1 MKVPLRWERC
11 IVQHDVDVLTFIQ
24 DFFGQEDRKAL
35 LIAGAGFDPRA
46 TRVCE
51 LLSKAMAQRLH
62 AILIREERPNAEAE
76 LCRRAEENLAALV
89 KLVPTAK
96 VSSLSIFAADNAV
109 IGGREAV
116 KVAARIQPPEFSDII
131 VDSSALSR
139 GVTFPIIKLLLEKVA
154 GQNVHVF
161 VSDEPVTDE
170 EIFPVAWEQA
180 SSIHGFRGNL
190 GPVSEL
196 KPARLWLPQLVR
208 GQNVALD
215 LIYKTVQPHDVCP
228 ILPFPAS
235 DPRLPDRLIEAY
247 ATEMES
253 GWKVDPRNIVYAD
266 EKSPLDLYRAI
277 LRIDD
282 ARKIIFAGIGS
293 QIVLSP
299 IGSKLLSMG
308 ALLAALERN
317 FPVVYV
323 EAIAYKVDFKL
334 LEQHRQE
341 PGALVHLWLEGA
353 AYARQEAGQA

>member
-1 MKVPLRWERC
+1 VF
-11 IVQHDVDVLTFIQ
+11 TFINE
-24 DFFGQEDRKAL
+24 FFGQKHRSAL

-46 TRVCE
+46 TRVCG
-51 LLSKAMAQRLH
+51 LLSKRMTQRLQ
-62 AILIREERPNAEAE
+62 AVLIREERPNAEAE

-89 KLVPTAK
+89 KMVPTAK
-96 VSSLSIFAADNAV
+96 VASLNIFAADNAV

-116 KVAARIQPPEFSDII
+116 KTVAQIQLAEFTDVI
-131 VDSSALSR
+131 VDGSALSR
-139 GVTFPIIKLLLEKVA
+139 GVTFPIVKFLLEKA
-154 GQNVHVF
+154 GGKNIHVF
-161 VSDEPVTDE
+161 VTDEPVTDE
-170 EIFPVAWEQA
+170 DIAPIAWEQA

-190 GPVSEL
+190 GSVSEL

-208 GQNVALD
+208 GQNFALD
-215 LIYKTVQPHDVCP
+215 LIYKMVQPHDVCP

-282 ARKIIFAGIGS
+282 ARKIIFEGIGS

-299 IGSKLLSMG
+299 VGSKLLSMG
-308 ALLAALERN
+308 ALLAALERD
-317 FPVVYV
+317 FPVFYV

-334 LEQHRQE
+334 LDQRGPEA
-341 PGALVHLWLEGA
+341 GSLVHLWLEGE
-353 AYARQEAGQA
+353 AYEQQETGQA